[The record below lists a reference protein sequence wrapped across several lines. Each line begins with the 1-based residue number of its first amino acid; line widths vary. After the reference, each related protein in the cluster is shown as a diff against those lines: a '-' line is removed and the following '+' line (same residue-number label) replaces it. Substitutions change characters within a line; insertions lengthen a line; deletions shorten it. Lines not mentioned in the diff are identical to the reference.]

1 MARTGPENPHPIM
14 ATLVGLCTSGEL
26 GIFIIVI
33 KKIGCSVGT
42 NIAGDETT
50 LMESGERTV
59 WGRAPYIRGLESLC
73 TLSYR

>member
-1 MARTGPENPHPIM
+1 MPRTGPENPHPIM

-26 GIFIIVI
+26 GIFI

-42 NIAGDETT
+42 NIAGDEIT
-50 LMESGERTV
+50 LMESGERTM
-59 WGRAPYIRGLESLC
+59 WRRAPYIRGLESLC